1 MANLSYRR
9 IAMEDIKGAPE
20 WMATV
25 LNALNLFLEQ
35 CVSAI
40 NGNLTFADNIDGM
53 KTTVSFTTPADYAT
67 GGFPNVQFTNGG
79 TSTPSCCVIGK
90 ITASNGS
97 KILNPTSIQWTFLT
111 STNPGAIK
119 IDYIAGLE
127 ANKTYT
133 ANLLAC

>member
-1 MANLSYRR
+1 MANLTYRR

-35 CVSAI
+35 ATSAI
-40 NGNLTFADNIDGM
+40 NGNLTFADNVDGM
-53 KTTVSFTTPADYAT
+53 QMHTTFTTPLDYLT
-67 GGFPNVQFTNGG
+67 GGFPNIQFTNGG
-79 TSTPSCCVIGK
+79 TSTPSCCMIGK
-90 ITASNGS
+90 ISNSNGS
-97 KILNPTSIQWTFLT
+97 KILTTTSLQWTYLT
-111 STNPGAIK
+111 STNPGVIK

-133 ANLLAC
+133 VNLLAC